1 MPRSRAQKKTEFS
14 FIVKTPKGRS
24 KGRAVMEKR
33 EGRFSEVT
41 IAPRRSLPFGGTL
54 ETSMYKSVCFTLAN
68 TLLDVSSI
76 SHLDA
81 NHREV
86 PISLLNTRSLATP
99 HLCHPRPE
107 LHPCS
112 SRYSPIRILAH
123 LRSLSLRLPQIT
135 PVFTSHES
143 RTDNEITWQG

>member
-1 MPRSRAQKKTEFS
+1 MPRSRAQRITEFS

-24 KGRAVMEKR
+24 NGEQLWKSEMV
-33 EGRFSEVT
+33 RFPKS
-41 IAPRRSLPFGGTL
+41 RSLHADLLFGGSL

-86 PISLLNTRSLATP
+86 PISLLNIRSLATP

-107 LHPCS
+107 LHACS
-112 SRYSPIRILAH
+112 SRYSPIRILTH
-123 LRSLSLRLPQIT
+123 LRSLSLRLPPIT

-143 RTDNEITWQG
+143 RMDNEITWQG